1 MEENNGF
8 CLRTLF
14 SICQS
19 SFLAEDKNTGKV
31 KDYYSSFAGG
41 VHREGGYGNSAPLE
55 LQNLWL
61 NLCLPLDP

>member
-19 SFLAEDKNTGKV
+19 PFLAEDKNTGKV
-31 KDYYSSFAGG
+31 KDYYNSFSVG
-41 VHREGGYGNSAPLE
+41 VHRGGGYEDSAPLE

-61 NLCLPLDP
+61 NLSLPLDS